1 MYSMINQK
9 AYNQSIRFQQILE
22 SQTIRARERDE
33 YIEEEDLPFSLIGF
47 ASYYDKTNK
56 EDLSK
61 HQTSFR
67 IVLGLVFVGE

>member
-1 MYSMINQK
+1 MINQK
-9 AYNQSIRFQQILE
+9 AYNQSIRFQQLLE

-33 YIEEEDLPFSLIGF
+33 YIEEDLPFSLIGF

-56 EDLSK
+56 DDLSK
-61 HQTSFR
+61 QQTSFR